1 MKDRTPKL
9 CPNCGK
15 DHIRRI
21 ARAGRAYEYKGF
33 SYEIPAAMALKECPA
48 CHEMPMS
55 VEEVEAVEAAVGA
68 VHQQKLTAAVEG
80 YVKVLET
87 KMPIGVIEK
96 YLKVSQG
103 YLARV
108 RSKRSEP
115 SFQLV
120 ALLGLLAKSPDE
132 LPKLESMV

>member
-1 MKDRTPKL
+1 
-9 CPNCGK
+9 
-15 DHIRRI
+15 
-21 ARAGRAYEYKGF
+21 
-33 SYEIPAAMALKECPA
+33 MALAPETLLRA
-48 CHEMPMS
+48 LF
-55 VEEVEAVEAAVGA
+55 EAAVGA

-87 KMPIGVIEK
+87 KMPIGVIER

-103 YLARV
+103 YLALV